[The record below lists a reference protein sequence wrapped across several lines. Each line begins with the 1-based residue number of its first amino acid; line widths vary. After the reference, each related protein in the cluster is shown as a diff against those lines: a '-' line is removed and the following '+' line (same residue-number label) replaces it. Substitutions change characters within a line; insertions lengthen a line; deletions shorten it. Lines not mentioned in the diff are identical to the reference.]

1 MVKILVKKFGKHI
14 KLPVY
19 KTYGS
24 SGMDLV
30 AYTKKKIIINPS
42 RTAIIPTGIALAI
55 PKNYEIQIRPR
66 SGLAAKKGISV
77 LNTPGTIDS
86 DYRGEINVILANF
99 GAKAKTIERG
109 MRIAQLV
116 IAPVTHVLWQE
127 IETLPKSIR
136 DARGFGS
143 TGASSKDN
151 QYAKK

>member
-1 MVKILVKKFGKHI
+1 M
-14 KLPVY
+14 
-19 KTYGS
+19 
-24 SGMDLV
+24 
-30 AYTKKKIIINPS
+30 
-42 RTAIIPTGIALAI
+42 
-55 PKNYEIQIRPR
+55 
-66 SGLAAKKGISV
+66 
-77 LNTPGTIDS
+77 LNSPGTIDS

-99 GAKAKTIERG
+99 GDKAKTIERG

-143 TGASSKDN
+143 TGARSKDN